1 MLERVTK
8 YACGGKE
15 EFIGESF
22 QQAVIRNLESL
33 AREAEIMSHS
43 FILSFSGARVR
54 IERMSQREE
63 FRGEGPIYFTTESE
77 TR

>member
-43 FILSFSGARVR
+43 FIHSFFH
-54 IERMSQREE
+54 SQVQ
-63 FRGEGPIYFTTESE
+63 G
-77 TR
+77 